1 MQAGLEELERW
12 LHDLARQGLAQARQ
26 RLDSGLHI
34 LVAENHAAHLE
45 LQVVAQQEAAKARWL
60 EGVAEATTALAHEV
74 NNPLTTLI
82 MNAELLEESGS
93 KDVAD
98 VTAEIQSAARR
109 IAAVVK
115 RLVKVGNHRSIA
127 YVGKRRMLDLSPE
140 EES

>member
-1 MQAGLEELERW
+1 MNGELQRSLADAER
-12 LHDLARQGLAQARQ
+12 ARSEL
-26 RLDSGLHI
+26 
-34 LVAENHAAHLE
+34 AENHAAHLE

-115 RLVKVGNHRSIA
+115 RLVKVGNHRSVA